1 MDAALNALDSLGV
14 SLPDVPADVAERR
27 INDLLSSFDVS
38 FPKLNVPG
46 VGQAHAPAKNP
57 LYV

>member
-1 MDAALNALDSLGV
+1 
-14 SLPDVPADVAERR
+14 VPADVAERR